1 MAEEKTS
8 CVLRLFGAP
17 QGQLAGAVGQF
28 APQWKTQAQWK
39 SRGGE
44 TLLALQAASPS
55 GLKKAAQSLQAQFEA
70 DLYGAGDTSLAAA
83 VVNALET
90 HDRLLVCSDAAAGA
104 LLEARLETVP
114 GAEKVF
120 DFGALSYAHPKVGP
134 QIEKRARARFKAEE
148 PDAVRLALARAQAA
162 RRVVGSELAAGCAE
176 RGSEKVLV
184 LSSKKGCWLRT
195 VPSSDNAALWL
206 LDMIRRA
213 ACDYP
218 QAEGTGFLPAR
229 KAAQNGP
236 APEAGT
242 NAAKPEPPPRKAPQR
257 PLAAGAA
264 PAGCVGGRS
273 LVPVR
278 HGRRLGKACP
288 AAPAHPDTGAGR
300 VEKLL
305 AGLPAQTGNR
315 TDITSIRLP

>member
-120 DFGALSYAHPKVGP
+120 DFGALSYAHPKAGP
-134 QIEKRARARFKAEE
+134 CPFQSGR
-148 PDAVRLALARAQAA
+148 
-162 RRVVGSELAAGCAE
+162 AGC
-176 RGSEKVLV
+176 R
-184 LSSKKGCWLRT
+184 
-195 VPSSDNAALWL
+195 
-206 LDMIRRA
+206 
-213 ACDYP
+213 
-218 QAEGTGFLPAR
+218 
-229 KAAQNGP
+229 
-236 APEAGT
+236 
-242 NAAKPEPPPRKAPQR
+242 
-257 PLAAGAA
+257 
-264 PAGCVGGRS
+264 PAGPCPGAGSPAGGG
-273 LVPVR
+273 LGA
-278 HGRRLGKACP
+278 GRRLR
-288 AAPAHPDTGAGR
+288 GAG
-300 VEKLL
+300 K
-305 AGLPAQTGNR
+305 
-315 TDITSIRLP
+315 

>member
-120 DFGALSYAHPKVGP
+120 DFGALSYAHPKAGP

-162 RRVVGSELAAGCAE
+162 RRVVGSELAAVWYQYAMGGDWA
-176 RGSEKVLV
+176 KL
-184 LSSKKGCWLRT
+184 
-195 VPSSDNAALWL
+195 
-206 LDMIRRA
+206 
-213 ACDYP
+213 
-218 QAEGTGFLPAR
+218 
-229 KAAQNGP
+229 AQL
-236 APEAGT
+236 
-242 NAAKPEPPPRKAPQR
+242 PQR
-257 PLAAGAA
+257 IQTQGLDALKNFWQAYQPKPGTE
-264 PAGCVGGRS
+264 
-273 LVPVR
+273 LV
-278 HGRRLGKACP
+278 
-288 AAPAHPDTGAGR
+288 
-300 VEKLL
+300 
-305 AGLPAQTGNR
+305 
-315 TDITSIRLP
+315 

>member
-1 MAEEKTS
+1 MTEEKTS
-8 CVLRLFGAP
+8 CGLRLFGAP

-114 GAEKVF
+114 VAEKVF
-120 DFGALSYAHPKVGP
+120 DFGALSYAHPKAGP

-195 VPSSDNAALWL
+195 VYPEDRPGLWL

-213 ACDYP
+213 ACGLP
-218 QAEGTGFLPAR
+218 QAEGTSWHRYGDPLPD
-229 KAAQNGP
+229 
-236 APEAGT
+236 PEAPAE
-242 NAAKPEPPPRKAPQR
+242 AAAAPPGKKRHPLRKLLGVLVL
-257 PLAAGAA
+257 LAALALAVGWWYTEGDLRALPQKLQSLGAESQ
-264 PAGCVGGRS
+264 PHS
-273 LVPVR
+273 
-278 HGRRLGKACP
+278 
-288 AAPAHPDTGAGR
+288 GA
-300 VEKLL
+300 KLL
-305 AGLPAQTGNR
+305 
-315 TDITSIRLP
+315 

>member
-120 DFGALSYAHPKVGP
+120 DFGALSYAHPKAGP

-213 ACDYP
+213 ASGLP
-218 QAEGTGFLPAR
+218 QA
-229 KAAQNGP
+229 
-236 APEAGT
+236 AGT
-242 NAAKPEPPPRKAPQR
+242 IWQKYGKAIPADALTAQRLPDKPEPDAPTAAPRKRHRVRNALIFLLILA
-257 PLAAGAA
+257 LAAFAAAWYYTGGDLAALPQQLQSLGADSL
-264 PAGCVGGRS
+264 PHAG
-273 LVPVR
+273 
-278 HGRRLGKACP
+278 A
-288 AAPAHPDTGAGR
+288 
-300 VEKLL
+300 KL
-305 AGLPAQTGNR
+305 
-315 TDITSIRLP
+315 I

>member
-83 VVNALET
+83 VVNALEN

-120 DFGALSYAHPKVGP
+120 DFGALSYAHPKAGP

-213 ACDYP
+213 ARVV
-218 QAEGTGFLPAR
+218 GRL
-229 KAAQNGP
+229 
-236 APEAGT
+236 
-242 NAAKPEPPPRKAPQR
+242 
-257 PLAAGAA
+257 LAADIAVVILVCVYVCRLVLLISTDGALM
-264 PAGCVGGRS
+264 PVVCLVG
-273 LVPVR
+273 
-278 HGRRLGKACP
+278 
-288 AAPAHPDTGAGR
+288 
-300 VEKLL
+300 
-305 AGLPAQTGNR
+305 
-315 TDITSIRLP
+315 

>member
-120 DFGALSYAHPKVGP
+120 DFGALSYAHPKAGP

-213 ACDYP
+213 ACDYL

-242 NAAKPEPPPRKAPQR
+242 NAAKPENPRRKHHGGRWLLVLLLLTVLGAAVWYQYAMGGDWAKLAQLPQR
-257 PLAAGAA
+257 IQ
-264 PAGCVGGRS
+264 
-273 LVPVR
+273 
-278 HGRRLGKACP
+278 
-288 AAPAHPDTGAGR
+288 TQ
-300 VEKLL
+300 
-305 AGLPAQTGNR
+305 GLDALKNFWQAYQPKPGTEL
-315 TDITSIRLP
+315 I